1 VGRIRKVGWLC
12 NVKSVGWMFIGS
24 GGKDIRFGIRYQLE
38 LKTNFRLTLEDLI
51 AFSRLFSE
59 AGQI

>member
-1 VGRIRKVGWLC
+1 MGRIRKVGWLC